1 MDADKKQVWLN
12 GQFVEVTEDV
22 YDAYMQGGRKIRYF
36 ESDLKVE
43 RTLYNADGTIKE
55 IVPSREDSLDR
66 LMDDNAEQF
75 ADDSES
81 VEELALRNITY
92 DALHM
97 AMSQLTEDERRLIV
111 ALFFNGKTERKYAE
125 SLGVYRNAVHKRK
138 MRILEKLKKLLE

>member
-1 MDADKKQVWLN
+1 MDADKKQIWLN
-12 GQFVEVTEDV
+12 GRLIEVTETV
-22 YDAYMQGGRKIRYF
+22 YAAYMQGDRKIRYF
-36 ESDLKVE
+36 EADLKVE
-43 RTLYNADGTIKE
+43 RTIYNADGSIKG

-92 DALHM
+92 DALHI
-97 AMSQLTEDERRLIV
+97 AMSQLAEDERRLIV
-111 ALFFNGKTERKYAE
+111 ALFFNGKTEREYAE